1 MTAAPDTPA
10 AALLAEAQRI
20 ADALGFACRIPD
32 KVPDFFA
39 CGGPA
44 AETYWSYFTPARITS
59 LLAAIEALTSAL
71 TRHRPW
77 FVNDAGVRICGGCLD
92 PAPCKDDPDVIVSR
106 ALSGKDSTDE

>member
-1 MTAAPDTPA
+1 MTPVPDTPA
-10 AALLAEAQRI
+10 LLSGIRERNASPGDAA
-20 ADALGFACRIPD
+20 GFVRSARD
-32 KVPDFFA
+32 VPF
-39 CGGPA
+39 
-44 AETYWSYFTPARITS
+44 

-106 ALSGKDSTDE
+106 ALSGKDGTDE